1 MRRAL
6 LASLIPALALT
17 SCVRFTTKGLSTKR
31 TYHVANKVTDPVR
44 PDARI
49 AVLWV
54 GHATVLLQ
62 IDDKQI
68 LTDPVFND
76 TVGEISDR
84 FVEPGIDPARLPV
97 LDAVLLSHLHM
108 DHLSHGSLD
117 RIAKKTRQL
126 VAPAGARVYLPDSA
140 VPLAELATWSRWA
153 HDGLVV
159 TAVPVKHV
167 GWRYGVDAAWMT
179 HTFTG
184 YVIEYHGL
192 CVYFG
197 GDTAYVEANFKAT
210 AARFPRIDLA
220 LLPIAPIR
228 PRSFMRRTHVD
239 PFEATR
245 AFLDLGAQRMVPIH
259 FDTFLNG
266 LDEEGD
272 APRELLRA
280 SHALRLTDEQVIVLG
295 IGEQRVIVPRDAGP
309 GR

>member
-1 MRRAL
+1 MRGAL
-6 LASLIPALALT
+6 LGSLVALALLT
-17 SCVRFTTKGLSTKR
+17 SCVRFTTKGISSKQ
-31 TYHVANKVTDPVR
+31 TYRLASKVTAPVR
-44 PDARI
+44 ADARI

-68 LTDPVFND
+68 LTDPVFTD
-76 TVGEISDR
+76 TVAEISDR
-84 FVEPGIDPARLPV
+84 FVEPGIDPANLPV

-108 DHLSHGSLD
+108 DHLSYGSLD
-117 RIAKKTRQL
+117 RIAQKTRQL
-126 VAPAGARVYLPDSA
+126 VAPDGARVYIPDSA

-159 TAVPVKHV
+159 TAVPVQHV
-167 GWRYGVDAAWMT
+167 GWRYGVDAAWMRR
-179 HTFTG
+179 TFTG

-192 CVYFG
+192 TVYFG

-210 AARFPRIDLA
+210 AARFPHIDLA

-239 PFEATR
+239 PFEAMR

-280 SHALRLTDEQVIVLG
+280 SHALGLTGQQVIVLG
-295 IGEQRVIVPRDAGP
+295 IGEQRVIVPRDAET